1 MMVKACSG
9 CQFGLCRWFT
19 YRTIIPPTLFQ
30 VFTLKHPSALD
41 GHTHSTVPTHTVP
54 KHAGPSGHSF
64 IPQVGTPHVCAP
76 HTVPSTIVDF
86 CGHVHTR
93 FQQSPIFHLIVIDFA
108 PAHHILGLSL
118 PNSTLLSN
126 FLLLTFHTIVDFH
139 THTHPPF
146 VDCHQLCICPM
157 PMGHHHPPSTS
168 FSTSSPLISCGPCYP
183 CHMPAR
189 LWPGVSSALQ
199 LGRSFGGVG

>member
-41 GHTHSTVPTHTVP
+41 GHSHSTVPTHTVP
-54 KHAGPSGHSF
+54 KHAGPSGHPF
-64 IPQVGTPHVCAP
+64 IPQVGTPHTIP
-76 HTVPSTIVDF
+76 LTIVNF
-86 CGHVHTR
+86 HGHMHTQ
-93 FQQSPIFHLIVIDFA
+93 FQQSPIFHLIVIDFV

-126 FLLLTFHTIVDFH
+126 FLLSTFHTIL
-139 THTHPPF
+139 
-146 VDCHQLCICPM
+146 DCL
-157 PMGHHHPPSTS
+157 
-168 FSTSSPLISCGPCYP
+168 
-183 CHMPAR
+183 
-189 LWPGVSSALQ
+189 
-199 LGRSFGGVG
+199 